1 MESSYISIKQVLDN
15 VLVHPML
22 SDVTL
27 ERAISYTIDFMKIV
41 GMPSI
46 FMEKVTTLEI
56 VDNMSV
62 LPDDFFEVI

>member
-27 ERAISYTIDFMKIV
+27 ERAISYAIDFMKIV

-46 FMEKVTTLEI
+46 FMEKTAWQDSL
-56 VDNMSV
+56 
-62 LPDDFFEVI
+62 LPENYKIFS